1 MVKTDPRETLATLI
15 VERGEDYSSLSRL
28 IGRNAAYVQQ
38 YIKRGVPRRLNE
50 EDRRLL
56 ARYFGIEEEALG
68 GPPPR
73 LAMGQGLVTVPR
85 LDVGASAGAG
95 ALDRDEAAR
104 GRMGFDAH
112 WLRRLGIADASRLSV
127 IQVEGDSMAPTLADG
142 DEILVDQSDG
152 AERLRD
158 GIYVLRIDDAL
169 LVKRLALSPVRGR
182 VAVRSDNDA
191 YPGWPDCDIGSI
203 QIVGRVAWV
212 GRKLR

>member
-1 MVKTDPRETLATLI
+1 MVMTDPRETLEALI
-15 VERGEDYSSLSRL
+15 AERGEDYSSLSRL

-56 ARYFGIEEEALG
+56 ARYFGIAEEALG

-73 LAMGQGLVTVPR
+73 PATGQGLVTVPR

-104 GRMGFDAH
+104 GGMGFDAQ
-112 WLRRLGIADASRLSV
+112 WLRRLGIADAASLSV
-127 IQVEGDSMAPTLADG
+127 IEVEGDSMGPTLADG
-142 DEILVDQSDG
+142 DEILVDRSDG

-169 LVKRLALSPVRGR
+169 LVRRLALSPVRGR
-182 VAVRSDNDA
+182 VAVRSDNAA
-191 YPGWPDCDIGSI
+191 YPGWPDCGIGSI
-203 QIVGRVAWV
+203 HIVGRVAWV